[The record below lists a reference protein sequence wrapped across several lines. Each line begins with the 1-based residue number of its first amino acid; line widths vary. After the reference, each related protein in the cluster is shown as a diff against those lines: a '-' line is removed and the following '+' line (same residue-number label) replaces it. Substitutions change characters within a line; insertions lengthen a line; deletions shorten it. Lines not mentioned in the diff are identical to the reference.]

1 MKRDQNYFR
10 GCILGGAIGDA
21 LGLPVEF
28 LSVQDIKFRYGNA
41 GIIDLEPASGG
52 IALISD
58 DTQMTMFTAEG
69 HLRAIARGTERGGV
83 CHIPSVVHSA
93 YQRWFMTQGGSSDAP
108 QTDGWLLNLPELHS
122 RRGPGNTCLTALSR
136 GKQGTMEEPIN
147 NSKGCG
153 GIMRAAPIGLL
164 WDRRHAFTLACE
176 SAALTHGHPSGYLS
190 AGALA
195 HIIACII
202 EGMTLE
208 KAVEDALGE
217 LAKRDG
223 HGECSHLL
231 NRAVELAGTPGDA
244 HECINQLGEG
254 WVGEEAL
261 AIAVYCAL
269 QYRDDFRKAIIAAV
283 NHGGDSDSTGA
294 ITGNILGAWLGIG
307 NIPREWLEIIEL
319 RDALIQLA
327 DDILTRYEDTD
338 DWREKY
344 PGW

>member
-1 MKRDQNYFR
+1 MKRNQDNFR

-28 LSVQDIKFRYGNA
+28 LSVQDIKLRYGKA

-52 IALISD
+52 KALISD

-69 HLRAIARGTERGGV
+69 HLRAIARGTERGV
-83 CHIPSVVHSA
+83 CHIPTVVYSA
-93 YQRWFMTQGGSSDAP
+93 YQRWFITQGGSSDVP
-108 QTDGWLLNLPELHS
+108 QTEGWLLKLQELHS
-122 RRGPGNTCLTALSR
+122 RRGPGNTCLTALAGGR
-136 GKQGTMEEPIN
+136 PGTMEEPIN

-164 WDRRHAFTLACE
+164 WDRRQAFTLACE

-208 KAVEDALGE
+208 EAVDNALGE
-217 LAKRDG
+217 LGKRDC
-223 HGECSHLL
+223 HGECTHLL

-244 HECINQLGEG
+244 HECILQLGEG

-269 QYRDDFRKAIIAAV
+269 KFRDFRQGVIAAV

-294 ITGNILGAWLGIG
+294 ITGNILGAWLGIR
-307 NIPREWLEIIEL
+307 NIPQEWLEKIEL

-327 DDILTRYEDTD
+327 DDILTRYEDTG
-338 DWREKY
+338 DWWEKY